1 MFLYLY
7 AMCGLPKVGMQEL
20 ACVAED
26 VEGGGLLPPPGED
39 PLHQL
44 PHTLPRHRRQDRRRL
59 VGQDQPARALG
70 PLNR

>member
-1 MFLYLY
+1 
-7 AMCGLPKVGMQEL
+7 MQEL
-20 ACVAED
+20 ACVAEY

-44 PHTLPRHRRQDRRRL
+44 PHGLSRHRRQDGRGL